1 VTTITDSS
9 ASPTV
14 ATGGS
19 TGPGAGAVAP
29 APVPVG
35 QTALLDLDE
44 VGGRVE
50 RTELPGGLR
59 VLTETMPGVLSATLG
74 IWVGVGSRDE
84 NPTVAGSS
92 HFLEHLLFKGTTTR
106 NALEI
111 ATAMDAVGGEMN
123 AFTAKEHTCYYA
135 NVLASD
141 LPLAVTLLADL
152 VTEARN
158 TAEDLESERTVV
170 LEEIAMRDD
179 EPSDAVHDL
188 FAETLFGDSPLG
200 RSVLGTVES
209 IESLTRDDVDGWY
222 RGRYTMPSIVVT
234 AAGRVQ
240 HQQLLDL
247 VTAAFG
253 DRLAGD
259 ARPAPLRLGDAAPR
273 KPSRS
278 TGLISRRTE
287 QTHLL
292 LGTPAMGRLDE
303 RRYAAAVMDA
313 AVGGGMSSRLFQEIR
328 EKRGLVYSVGS
339 SLTHYAGAGSFSV
352 YAGCSKKRVP
362 EVLRLVREEL
372 ARVAADGLSTEEVA
386 RSKGQLKGGLVLGL
400 EDTGSR
406 MSRLGKSELSYG
418 EYLPVREVLDRLDA
432 VDEEH
437 VAAVADELFAQESC
451 LAVVGPYRES
461 DLDRL

>member
-1 VTTITDSS
+1 MRR
-9 ASPTV
+9 TV
-14 ATGGS
+14 
-19 TGPGAGAVAP
+19 
-29 APVPVG
+29 
-35 QTALLDLDE
+35 
-44 VGGRVE
+44 
-50 RTELPGGLR
+50 LPGGLR
-59 VLTETMPGVLSATLG
+59 VVSESMPGVRSVAFG

-84 NPTVAGSS
+84 SPALSGSS
-92 HFLEHLLFKGTTTR
+92 HFLEHLLFKGTRSRT
-106 NALEI
+106 ALEI

-141 LPLAVTLLADL
+141 LPLAVQLLGDL
-152 VTEARN
+152 VTDALN
-158 TAEDLESERTVV
+158 TAPDLESERTVV

-179 EPSDAVHDL
+179 EPADAVHDL
-188 FAETLFGDSPLG
+188 YAETLFGDTPLG

-209 IESLTRDDVDGWY
+209 IDSLTRDDVDGWY
-222 RGRYTMPSIVVT
+222 RDRYAVPSVVVS
-234 AAGRVQ
+234 AAGRVDHAQ
-240 HQQLLDL
+240 VLEL
-247 VTAAFG
+247 VSAAFR
-253 DRLAGD
+253 DRLGGD
-259 ARPAPLRLGDAAPR
+259 ARPAPLRLGEGAPA
-273 KPSRS
+273 KPAGPA
-278 TGLISRRTE
+278 GLIARSTE

-303 RRYAAAVMDA
+303 RRYAAAVLDT

-339 SLTHYAGAGSFSV
+339 ALTHYAGAGAFSV

-362 EVLRLVREEL
+362 EVLRLIRAEL
-372 ARVAADGLSTEEVA
+372 DRVAAEGISPEEVA
-386 RSKGQLKGGLVLGL
+386 RGRGQLKGGLVLGL

-418 EYLPVREVLDRLDA
+418 EYLPVREVLDRVDA
-432 VDEEH
+432 VDEDQVRA
-437 VAAVADELFAQESC
+437 VAAELFSQETC

>member
-1 VTTITDSS
+1 VITPDI
-9 ASPTV
+9 
-14 ATGGS
+14 TGA
-19 TGPGAGAVAP
+19 GAGAVAS

-35 QTALLDLDE
+35 QTELLDLDE

-84 NPTVAGSS
+84 SPAVAGSS

-106 NALEI
+106 SALEI

-141 LPLAVTLLADL
+141 LPLAVTLLSDL
-152 VTEARN
+152 VTEACN
-158 TAEDLESERTVV
+158 TAADLESERTVV

-188 FAETLFGDSPLG
+188 FSETLFGDTPLG

-209 IESLTRDDVDGWY
+209 IEGLTRDDVDGWY
-222 RGRYTMPSIVVT
+222 RARYTMPSMVVT
-234 AAGRVQ
+234 AAGRVD
-240 HQQLLDL
+240 HQQVVDL

-253 DRLAGD
+253 NRLGGD
-259 ARPAPLRLGDAAPR
+259 ARPAPLRLGEGAPA
-273 KPSRS
+273 KPAGPA
-278 TGLISRRTE
+278 GLIARSTE

-303 RRYAAAVMDA
+303 RRYAAAVLDT

-339 SLTHYAGAGSFSV
+339 ALTHYAGAGAFSV

-362 EVLRLVREEL
+362 EVLRLIRAEL
-372 ARVAADGLSTEEVA
+372 DRVAAEGISLEEVA
-386 RSKGQLKGGLVLGL
+386 RGRGQLKGGLVLGL

-418 EYLPVREVLDRLDA
+418 EYLPVREVLDRVDA
-432 VDEEH
+432 VDEDQVRA
-437 VAAVADELFAQESC
+437 VAAELFSQETC

>member
-1 VTTITDSS
+1 VSTADPRSTGVTGTGVG
-9 ASPTV
+9 V
-14 ATGGS
+14 ATS
-19 TGPGAGAVAP
+19 TPVA
-29 APVPVG
+29 VPVG
-35 QTALLDLDE
+35 QTQLLDVDE

-50 RTELPGGLR
+50 RTVLPGGLR

-84 NPTVAGSS
+84 DDRLAGSS
-92 HFLEHLLFKGTTTR
+92 HFLEHLLFKGTSSR
-106 NALEI
+106 SALEI

-141 LPLAVTLLADL
+141 LPLAIGLLTDL
-152 VTEARN
+152 VTEACN
-158 TAEDLESERTVV
+158 TADDLESERTVV

-188 FAETLFGDSPLG
+188 FAETLFGGTPLG
-200 RSVLGTVES
+200 RSVLGSVES
-209 IESLTRDDVDGWY
+209 IEGLTRDDVHGWY
-222 RGRYTMPSIVVT
+222 RGRYRLPSIVVT

-240 HQQLLDL
+240 HHQVLDL

-253 DRLAGD
+253 DRLSGGD
-259 ARPAPLRLGDAAPR
+259 TPAPLRRGDDVRFDRPARPA
-273 KPSRS
+273 
-278 TGLISRRTE
+278 GLIPRHTE
-287 QTHLL
+287 QAHLL
-292 LGTPAMGRLDE
+292 LGTLGLSRLDE
-303 RRYAAAVMDA
+303 RRYAAAVLDA

-339 SLTHYAGAGSFSV
+339 ALTHYAGTGSFSV
-352 YAGCSKKRVP
+352 YAGCSPKRVP
-362 EVLRLVREEL
+362 EVLRLVRGEL
-372 ARVAADGLSTEEVA
+372 ARVLADGITPEEVA
-386 RSKGQLKGGLVLGL
+386 RGRGQLKGGMVLGL

-406 MSRLGKSELSYG
+406 MSRLGKSELSFG
-418 EYLPVREVLDRLDA
+418 EYLSVRDVLDRLDA
-432 VDEEH
+432 VDE
-437 VAAVADELFAQESC
+437 AAVREVADELLGRQTC